1 MHDIIA
7 RCVYIV
13 KIKFFQSV
21 DTTWKWDAVQQQVRY
36 NDGCFLL
43 VQEARN
49 ANEKGGATDKANVNK
64 LLEQLEKKINKR
76 QKYLWTANKHG
87 FAVAD
92 LSFGSSE
99 DQLSAEDAKT
109 VRDAQMLVAKREK
122 VGLSVKRKEES
133 FIKTDDSKK
142 SGENK
147 WQARKNILCFCCGEK
162 DHIARDCPKKD
173 SSSTDKQA

>member
-1 MHDIIA
+1 M
-7 RCVYIV
+7 YIKV
-13 KIKFFQSV
+13 KLSLV

-49 ANEKGGATDKANVNK
+49 ANERGGVTDQANVNK

-99 DQLSAEDAKT
+99 EQLSAEDAKT
-109 VRDAQMLVAKREK
+109 IRDAQMLVAKRDK
-122 VGLSVKRKEES
+122 IGLTGNGSKKKENTYM
-133 FIKTDDSKK
+133 KTENAKK
-142 SGENK
+142 SGEYK
-147 WQARKNILCFCCGEK
+147 WQTKKEVLCFRCGEK
-162 DHIARDCPKKD
+162 DHIARECTKKD
-173 SSSTDKQA
+173 SKPTDKQA